1 MDVISEA
8 LPTAPT
14 GAARTTQEHWKA
26 KDEHVLP
33 KNQLGIVFLGL
44 MACTFL
50 AALDETI
57 VATALPTIVQD
68 LGGGSEYSW
77 VGTSY
82 LLASTC
88 LGPVYGKM
96 SDIFGRKPILYG
108 SIVIFLVMSALCGAA
123 QSLTWLIICRA
134 FQGIGGG
141 GILQMVQITVS
152 DIVSLQDRG
161 QYAGFMAAT
170 WGVASV
176 IGPVLGGAFADHL
189 SWRWCFFIN
198 LPTGGVAGA
207 ILLFFLH
214 LNPHQGKT
222 FRDHAREFDFVGL
235 ILIITGIV
243 CLLLGFN
250 FGESSWRA
258 VSVISLLVVGGVL
271 LVAAALNECFTA
283 RSPIVPPRLFK
294 TRTTVVILVSSF
306 IHAFSLFAAT
316 FYLPLYYQV
325 LGNSAT
331 VAGARTLPYSLSS
344 SLVAAISGVIIT
356 RWGRYRLL
364 IWCSWAL
371 MTVGFG
377 LMIMLDN
384 DSTTAEQQIYPVLA
398 ALGAGVLFEAPLV
411 ALQAAM
417 PLKDMATS
425 TSSFVFIRTLG
436 GTIGISIGEAVI
448 ASVLRSRIGKSHG
461 IDFDTSPSA
470 LNQEVRRLGS
480 IQDPAIRHAVIY
492 VFTRA
497 ISTIWLVA
505 TAMLSLG
512 FILVLFM
519 KHYTLQR
526 ATISA
531 DSPPTTMDLEA
542 VGEKTPE

>member
-1 MDVISEA
+1 MDTCIHA
-8 LPTAPT
+8 LNHELET
-14 GAARTTQEHWKA
+14 GRGLEEFLSNGRHIGSAANRSYWGGTDNTGTLESKGRTCSPKKSARYCLSWVDGLHILSRLGRGKVESILR
-26 KDEHVLP
+26 VL
-33 KNQLGIVFLGL
+33 NLTLY
-44 MACTFL
+44 
-50 AALDETI
+50 ALQTI

-108 SIVIFLVMSALCGAA
+108 SIVIFLASSRPYMLLC
-123 QSLTWLIICRA
+123 SL
-134 FQGIGGG
+134 
-141 GILQMVQITVS
+141 ITGCNTDS
-152 DIVSLQDRG
+152 RG

-176 IGPVLGGAFADHL
+176 IGPVLGGITFRGDGKHT
-189 SWRWCFFIN
+189 FFN
-198 LPTGGVAGA
+198 LHNHRRPTGGVAGA

-480 IQDPAIRHAVIY
+480 IQYNLASGYRRAEPRFHLGIVHETLHA
-492 VFTRA
+492 
-497 ISTIWLVA
+497 
-505 TAMLSLG
+505 
-512 FILVLFM
+512 
-519 KHYTLQR
+519 
-526 ATISA
+526 
-531 DSPPTTMDLEA
+531 PTSDY
-542 VGEKTPE
+542 